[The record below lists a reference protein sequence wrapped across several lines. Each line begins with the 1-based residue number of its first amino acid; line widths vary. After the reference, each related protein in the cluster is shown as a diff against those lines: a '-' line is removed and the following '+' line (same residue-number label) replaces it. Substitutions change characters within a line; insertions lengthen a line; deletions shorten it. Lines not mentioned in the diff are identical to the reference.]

1 MATFLERYEA
11 GEYEQV
17 WDELMALGG
26 RVRDDW
32 VYAEAL
38 SVARATMRRARHN
51 IETLIPRLEAVG
63 YHLGYDW
70 LAEDERSFAIGQPPA
85 FAPPQSDAPTRLVE
99 LEALAGPIPLSLRAW
114 YETVGAVNLVGTAP
128 QGWRLDE
135 RADPLY
141 VYPIEDVLAEYAE
154 WNAAHTTWELDKT
167 LDKSYDPGPFR
178 VPIAPDY
185 YLKYRISGGMW
196 YHIVLPNP
204 AVDAV
209 LEAERHAARFVTY
222 LRLCFRWGGLPGLD
236 PTADVPAPELAFLT
250 RDLLPL

>member
-26 RVRDDW
+26 RVRD
-32 VYAEAL
+32 EATYLDGL
-38 SVARATMRRARHN
+38 SVARETMRRARHN

-70 LAEDERSFAIGQPPA
+70 LAEDERSFALGQPPA
-85 FAPPQSDAPTRLVE
+85 FAPPRSDALARLVE
-99 LEALAGPIPLSLRAW
+99 LEADAGPLPLSLRAW

-141 VYPIEDVLAEYAE
+141 VYPIEDALAEYAE
-154 WNAAHTTWELDKT
+154 WNAAHTTWE

-185 YLKYRISGGMW
+185 YTKHRISGGMW
-196 YHIVLPNP
+196 YHVVLPNA
-204 AVDAV
+204 AVDTV
-209 LEAERHAARFVTY
+209 LQAERHAARFVSY
-222 LRLCFRWGGLPGLD
+222 LRLSFRWAGLPGLARGSD
-236 PTADVPAPELAFLT
+236 APASELAFLT